1 MVGAD
6 VRAPYDCVDRAED
19 GQMATKTR
27 RFRELIEANE
37 ILVQRCLTAAQREAT
52 HGATR

>member
-1 MVGAD
+1 M
-6 VRAPYDCVDRAED
+6 D

-37 ILVQRCLTAAQREAT
+37 ILVQRCLTAAQREAK
-52 HGATR
+52 HGAPR